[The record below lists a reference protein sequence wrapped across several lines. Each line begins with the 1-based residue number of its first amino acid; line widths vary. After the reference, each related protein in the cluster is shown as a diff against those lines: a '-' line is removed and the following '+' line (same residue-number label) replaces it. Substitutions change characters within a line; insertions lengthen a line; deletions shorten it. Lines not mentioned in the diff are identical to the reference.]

1 MDTKIKSAL
10 YQKNVKINLAEG
22 DAKSILQQNEA
33 NVESFKKVQ
42 NSQTRAYSNLKKKL
56 RMGNNDLLKMIKTQV
71 IRDYNGNNLAMS
83 LDSPELKN
91 DKNLKGSSSLKKKT
105 G

>member
-1 MDTKIKSAL
+1 
-10 YQKNVKINLAEG
+10 
-22 DAKSILQQNEA
+22 
-33 NVESFKKVQ
+33 
-42 NSQTRAYSNLKKKL
+42 
-56 RMGNNDLLKMIKTQV
+56 MGNNDLLKMIKTQV